1 VVLTIHSIH
10 LSSSSSRR
18 GELHRRVLIS
28 AGRPDPGHV
37 GERHGGVEL
46 DVDGDAPAALPLP
59 VAIVR
64 HGGSGAGSVEPD
76 GATC

>member
-1 VVLTIHSIH
+1 VPD
-10 LSSSSSRR
+10 RR
-18 GELHRRVLIS
+18 LLLPGRR
-28 AGRPDPGHV
+28 DPGHV

-64 HGGSGAGSVEPD
+64 HGARASGGGEPD

>member
-1 VVLTIHSIH
+1 VP
-10 LSSSSSRR
+10 
-18 GELHRRVLIS
+18 HRRLLL
-28 AGRPDPGHV
+28 AGPSDPGHV

-64 HGGSGAGSVEPD
+64 HGARAGVVGGAGRSD
-76 GATC
+76 LLDAGASHGWITGRNK